1 MHYYQHHIGD
11 FIKAT
16 ARLTDSQ
23 AMAYLRLLWMYYDSE
38 KPLKNDIDVLS
49 MQVGLPYDDVLLL
62 LRAYFKF
69 EDGVWKHTRCEQEIA
84 DYRLFVEK
92 KSNAGKASAKRRMNN
107 RSTGDEH
114 VFNDSSTAVQ
124 LTNNH
129 KPITNIDI
137 TPKPPKGAISL
148 EQYLE
153 KCKADS
159 KKPIPEDHAV
169 FTYAKEIGL
178 PHDFLR
184 LQWLEFKDRYTAPG
198 AKKYKLWSTVFA
210 KSVRD
215 NWFRLWML
223 KDDQYVLTT
232 TGLQAQKL
240 HKVAA

>member
-16 ARLTDSQ
+16 ARLSDSQ
-23 AMAYLRLLWMYYDSE
+23 TMTYLRMLWMYYDTE
-38 KPLKNDIDVLS
+38 KPFSNDPEALAF
-49 MQVGLPYDDVLLL
+49 LLGANVQEVIL
-62 LRAYFKF
+62 ILNSFFKLI
-69 EDGVWKHTRCEQEIA
+69 ENEWRHTRCDDEIA
-84 DYRLFVEK
+84 KFHLKSDRAKTANKIRWGSKMDEK
-92 KSNAGKASAKRRMNN
+92 SDPDKIA
-107 RSTGDEH
+107 
-114 VFNDSSTAVQ
+114 
-124 LTNNH
+124 TNNH

-148 EQYLE
+148 EQYLSQ
-153 KCKADS
+153 CRDDS
-159 KKPIPEDHAV
+159 KKPIPEDSPV

-178 PHDFLR
+178 PHDFLK

-198 AKKYKLWSTVFA
+198 AKKYKAWPTVFA

>member
-1 MHYYQHHIGD
+1 MILKPKNWSKFQHYRD
-11 FIKAT
+11 RSPPWIKLHRDILNDRVFASLPI
-16 ARLTDSQ
+16 ASKAL
-23 AMAYLRLLWMYYDSE
+23 APLLWLLASE
-38 KPLKNDIDVLS
+38 SKDGSFDAALEELAFRLRIASKDIEQGLKPLIDN
-49 MQVGLPYDDVLLL
+49 G
-62 LRAYFKF
+62 F
-69 EDGVWKHTRCEQEIA
+69 
-84 DYRLFVEK
+84 FVD
-92 KSNAGKASAKRRMNN
+92 ASG
-107 RSTGDEH
+107 SL
-114 VFNDSSTAVQ
+114 AVRFQ
-124 LTNNH
+124 DAIPEREGERETEAER
-129 KPITNIDI
+129 D

-159 KKPIPEDHAV
+159 KKPIPEDHPV

-184 LQWLEFKDRYTAPG
+184 LQWLEFKDRYTSPG